1 MSRSS
6 NRTNKNTVL
15 IKQKDS
21 ILTISNLFK
30 VFIAFVIIFSIAAKI
45 NNNNN
50 SGNNYIAYK
59 TKYELYNKY
68 FDDMKI
74 KVKEDK
80 DKNIEPIVKTFSNTM
95 YLIDFVGSISGEEV
109 EKLRRDIDFILI
121 NSKQGDEVAV
131 KLYSPGGAVSTYG
144 LAAAEL
150 KRLKDYGLNV
160 TVLVD
165 EVAASG
171 GYMMAVVS
179 DKIIAAPFAY
189 IGSIGVV
196 AQLPIYEDLLNNL
209 GVEYK
214 VYTAGEN
221 KRSVVSQIK
230 PTIEDEFKLQGQINK
245 IHKQFKNHV
254 KKHRN
259 FVDIEKIATGD
270 VFSGEESLEL
280 KLIDEIST
288 SSNYLLQKHNKNTRI
303 VYVFT
308 EETKKGG
315 LSMINAFSEDFI
327 DVLSSK
333 ISNEIKSQFQTNYEN
348 IRVQ

>member
-1 MSRSS
+1 MSRSN
-6 NRTNKNTVL
+6 NRLGRNNVSITQRNP
-15 IKQKDS
+15 
-21 ILTISNLFK
+21 ILTVGNLFK
-30 VFIAFVIIFSIAAKI
+30 VFIAFVIIFSISSKI
-45 NNNNN
+45 NTSN
-50 SGNNYIAYK
+50 SGSDVKYI
-59 TKYELYNKY
+59 TTFELYNNY

-74 KVKEDK
+74 KAKY
-80 DKNIEPIVKTFSNTM
+80 DKNKDSNIENVIKTYSKTM
-95 YLIDFVGSISGEEV
+95 YLINFTGSVSGEEV
-109 EKLRRDIDFILI
+109 DKLSRDIDFILI

-131 KLYSPGGAVSTYG
+131 KLYSPGGSVSSYG
-144 LAAAEL
+144 LASSEL
-150 KRLKDYGLNV
+150 KRLKDFGLNV
-160 TVLVD
+160 TILVD

-179 DKIIAAPFAY
+179 DKIIAAPFSY
-189 IGSIGVV
+189 IGSVGVV

-214 VYTAGEN
+214 VYTAGDN

-230 PTIEDEFKLQGQINK
+230 PSIEDEFKLQGQINK
-245 IHKQFKNHV
+245 IHEQFKNHV

-288 SSNYLLQKHNKNTRI
+288 SSDYLLKKHNSNTRI
-303 VYVFT
+303 IHVFT
-308 EETKKGG
+308 EETKKNG
-315 LSMINAFSEDFI
+315 LSMFGVFSEDFI
-327 DVLSSK
+327 DVLSTK
-333 ISNEIKSQFQTNYEN
+333 ITNEIKSQFQNNYEN